1 MGTDRKSCGQVFAL
15 VIVAVLTISGY
26 AAVVQQNAP
35 PPPPPPQDLSPRD
48 RAALEKL
55 RARPAWLFP
64 ATDCPADVMP
74 GYDRDSGYVVGRCEG
89 DLAGCAERCAADDG
103 PDCYALALVLESRET
118 ETQSDE
124 PVFEALYLRACRLGL
139 ATGCTNRAAGL
150 TYRDPVTAASDA
162 CAARTFGETCSRDDA
177 WGCTMYGFHL
187 MSGRGVPKDLEQAA
201 RMFEKACGY
210 DETFV
215 ACTKAKRLLKQIEDE
230 GELQP
235 ESPD

>member
-1 MGTDRKSCGQVFAL
+1 MRMHLQSCRRFFAL
-15 VIVAVLTISGY
+15 
-26 AAVVQQNAP
+26 AAFGLAALSPLAAAAQQNAP
-35 PPPPPPQDLSPRD
+35 PPPPPPQGPSPQD
-48 RAALEKL
+48 QAALDRL

-74 GYDRDSGYVVGRCEG
+74 GYDRDSGYVAGRCEG
-89 DLAGCAERCAADDG
+89 DLAGCAARCEAEDG
-103 PDCYALALVLESRET
+103 GDCYALALVLESRET

-150 TYRDPVTAASDA
+150 VYRDPVTAESDA
-162 CAARTFGETCSRDDA
+162 CAARTFAETCSRDDA

-187 MSGRGVPKDLEQAA
+187 MSGRGVAKDLDQAT

-230 GELQP
+230 KELQP
-235 ESPD
+235 GSPE